1 MVKWK
6 FVRTTLPVHCPS
18 AKSEELHVP
27 LVERHRGRLCSA
39 ALSLITAATRT
50 PAQH

>member
-6 FVRTTLPVHCPS
+6 FVRTTLPVHCAS

-27 LVERHRGRLCSA
+27 LIQRHHGRLCA
-39 ALSLITAATRT
+39 AASTTAATRT